1 MKRYWLV
8 PAKLD
13 RKLDKEFHFDSDPC
27 PYPRPENYDCLK
39 MDWGNSNFVNPPFRR
54 RDGFGNGPT
63 AFVRKAIEQQ
73 QKGRTSVLTL
83 PIYNCLNMLLEAG
96 AEFRP
101 AGRVRWLEVE
111 TGEPW
116 SGGVATVI
124 AILRGKT

>member
-8 PAKLD
+8 PAKLY

-39 MDWGNSNFVNPPFRR
+39 MGWGNSNFVNPPFRR

-111 TGEPW
+111 TGEPGQAGW
-116 SGGVATVI
+116 
-124 AILRGKT
+124 LL